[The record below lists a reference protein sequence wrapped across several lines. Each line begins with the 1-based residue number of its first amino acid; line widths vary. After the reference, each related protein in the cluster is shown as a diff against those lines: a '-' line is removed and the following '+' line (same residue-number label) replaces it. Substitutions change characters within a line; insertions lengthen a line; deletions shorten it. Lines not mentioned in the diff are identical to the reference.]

1 METFYSFASTYLAL
15 LVSSFY
21 FKLEELES
29 IKIMRNLYILT
40 VFTVILGSWNLCA
53 SAQNVDFPDANLA
66 AAVRISLGLAED
78 ADIPL
83 TSLQE
88 LTQLHAD
95 NFEITNLIGLEKAT
109 SAVSSFC

>member
-1 METFYSFASTYLAL
+1 MQRT
-15 LVSSFY
+15 VS
-21 FKLEELES
+21 LEELES

-109 SAVSSFC
+109 SSASTLSLW

>member
-1 METFYSFASTYLAL
+1 
-15 LVSSFY
+15 
-21 FKLEELES
+21 
-29 IKIMRNLYILT
+29 MRNLYILT

-95 NFEITNLIGLEKAT
+95 GVDGRVITNLTGLAT
-109 SAVSSFC
+109 N

>member
-1 METFYSFASTYLAL
+1 
-15 LVSSFY
+15 
-21 FKLEELES
+21 
-29 IKIMRNLYILT
+29 MRNLYILT

-66 AAVRISLGLAED
+66 AAVRISLGLAKD

-109 SAVSSFC
+109 SAIVKFMLIVNVKWYTECHLINSGEFPCFEMPEPRV